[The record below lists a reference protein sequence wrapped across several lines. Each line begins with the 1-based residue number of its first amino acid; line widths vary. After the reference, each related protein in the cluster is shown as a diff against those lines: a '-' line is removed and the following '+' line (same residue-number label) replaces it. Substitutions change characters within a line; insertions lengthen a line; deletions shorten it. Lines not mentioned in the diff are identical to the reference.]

1 MNSKPIGIFDSG
13 VGGLTVVRAVIEEL
27 PNEHI
32 IYFGDTARVPYGPRD
47 LNEVKGFVF
56 EIVEFLQQEGVKI
69 VVIACNTGTAAGL
82 SDAQKYFDI
91 PIIGVIEPGARG
103 AVQATVNRRIGVIG
117 TKGTIESSSYNKAIH
132 AFDAGIDVYTQ
143 ACPPFVEFVERGETT
158 GPHIQTVVEG
168 YLASLKRA
176 QVDTV
181 ILGCT
186 HYPLLTSV
194 IGKVMGD
201 KVKLINSA
209 TETAYE
215 VRENLVRRGFL
226 RNEKPAPAYR
236 FIVSGDDKTF
246 LSLSQRFL
254 GRKIDEVEKAS
265 LGERV
270 NIKGLR

>member
-1 MNSKPIGIFDSG
+1 MNNKPIGIFDSG
-13 VGGLTVVRAVIEEL
+13 VGGLTVVRAVLEEL
-27 PNEHI
+27 PNENI

-56 EIVEFLQQEGVKI
+56 EIVEFLQREGVKI

-82 SDAQKYFDI
+82 ADAQKYFDI
-91 PIIGVIEPGARG
+91 PIIGVIEPGARA

-117 TKGTIESSSYNKAIH
+117 TKGTINSSSYNKAIH

-158 GPHIQTVVEG
+158 GSRIEAVVEKHVT
-168 YLASLKRA
+168 SLKNA
-176 QVDTV
+176 QVDTI

-194 IGKVMGD
+194 ISKEMGEN
-201 KVKLINSA
+201 VKLINSA

-215 VRENLVRRGFL
+215 VRENLTRRGSL
-226 RNEKPAPAYR
+226 RNEKSPQEYR
-236 FIVSGDDKTF
+236 FIVSGDDKVF

-254 GRKIDEVEKAS
+254 GRKIDEVEKIS

-270 NIKGLR
+270 K